1 MLLVALRAS
10 PGATGRC
17 CCGSA
22 ASWRRRQQQQQQQQ
36 QSIRLL
42 HRPPPL
48 LQMRNES
55 VMNVFDRRAKLLQR
69 ERAAAAEDPSQFDFI
84 KEEIGYRLADRVLDI
99 KRKMDVCVDLC
110 SGRGHV
116 TR

>member
-10 PGATGRC
+10 PVATGRC

-36 QSIRLL
+36 STRLL

-48 LQMRNES
+48 LQMHNES